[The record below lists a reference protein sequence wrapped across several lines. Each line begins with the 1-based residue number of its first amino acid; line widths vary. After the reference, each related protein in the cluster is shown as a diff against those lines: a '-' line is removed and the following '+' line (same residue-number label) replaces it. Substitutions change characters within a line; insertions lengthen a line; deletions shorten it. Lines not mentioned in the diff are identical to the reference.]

1 MASRTTIKKDLGE
14 GQIGDMKTSESKMVS
29 NTMQGSANELIG
41 NQSRLDMNK
50 DGRLSEID
58 FCNVKE
64 KII

>member
-1 MASRTTIKKDLGE
+1 
-14 GQIGDMKTSESKMVS
+14 MVS

-58 FCNVKE
+58 FAMLRRR
-64 KII
+64 

>member
-58 FCNVKE
+58 FAMLSRR
-64 KII
+64 

>member
-29 NTMQGSANELIG
+29 NTMQGSANELVG

-58 FCNVKE
+58 FAMLRRR
-64 KII
+64 

>member
-58 FCNVKE
+58 FAMLRRR
-64 KII
+64 